1 MNQKNAEWKFAN
13 IIRNELLVL
22 KITVA
27 FLIIFR
33 LTLLILDI
41 QNKSDD
47 AEHNQQIKNLS
58 LKIDSVNK
66 VYGTKLSIDSLYTNL
81 NIQNKKIGIS
91 NLQNELLNILN
102 NNSQKLKTKRQT
114 LERLENLLSGFLILI
129 YPLRWL
135 FLLILKSTKNN

>member
-27 FLIIFR
+27 LLIIFR

-47 AEHNQQIKNLS
+47 TEHNQQIKNLS

-66 VYGTKLSIDSLYTNL
+66 VFGTKLSIDSLYTNL
-81 NIQNKKIGIS
+81 NNQNKKIGIS